1 MLHLV
6 RCLVTILFASRAKLA
21 AENLA
26 LRHQLGVLG
35 RSVKRPRLRKRD
47 RIFWVWL
54 SKLWPGW
61 RAALVVVKP
70 ATVVAWHR
78 KGFKLY
84 WRWKSRK
91 HGRPKIDA
99 EVRTL
104 IRRMSEENPLW
115 GVPRI
120 QAELKMLGVDVAE
133 STIAKYVVT
142 QPSGPPSQTWRTF
155 LANHLD
161 CTAACDFFVVPTST
175 FRLLY
180 AFVVLSHCR
189 REIVHV
195 NVTAH
200 PTAAWAAQQVVEAFP
215 WRRHRTSLPDSG
227 SRFDLR
233 HDILGPR
240 REHAYRAGD
249 HVLPLALAK
258 RVRRACESARFAG
271 SVRITSS
278 RSANHS
284 CEDCCEATSTYYN
297 RIPLPHGPGWRRAA
311 APRPTRKYRWS
322 GRRDAAGRRAASSV
336 RQGRLNIFAPVLSHI
351 QSVLELYGLG
361 ACFAA
366 LPVLAVAN
374 FAI

>member
-1 MLHLV
+1 M
-6 RCLVTILFASRAKLA
+6 
-21 AENLA
+21 
-26 LRHQLGVLG
+26 
-35 RSVKRPRLRKRD
+35 
-47 RIFWVWL
+47 
-54 SKLWPGW
+54 
-61 RAALVVVKP
+61 VKP
-70 ATVVAWHR
+70 GTVIAWHR

-104 IRRMSEENPLW
+104 IRRMSEENSLW

-133 STIAKYVVT
+133 STIAKYVAT

-215 WRRHRTSLPDSG
+215 GDGTEPRFLIRDRDSIYGTTFSDRVANMRIEQVITSYRSPWQNG
-227 SRFDLR
+227 YVERV
-233 HDILGPR
+233 IATIR
-240 REHAYRAGD
+240 RECTN
-249 HVLPLALAK
+249 HVIAL
-258 RVRRACESARFAG
+258 SASQLRKLL
-271 SVRITSS
+271 
-278 RSANHS
+278 RSYI
-284 CEDCCEATSTYYN
+284 DYYN
-297 RIPLPHGPGWRRAA
+297 RFRCHMALDGDAPQHRHRQETIDGPVVAIPQVGGLHHRYVRAA
-311 APRPTRKYRWS
+311 
-322 GRRDAAGRRAASSV
+322 
-336 RQGRLNIFAPVLSHI
+336 
-351 QSVLELYGLG
+351 
-361 ACFAA
+361 
-366 LPVLAVAN
+366 
-374 FAI
+374 

>member
-1 MLHLV
+1 MLGLV

-47 RIFWVWL
+47 RIFWAWL
-54 SKLWPGW
+54 SKLWPDW

-70 ATVVAWHR
+70 ATVIAWHR
-78 KGFKLY
+78 KGFRLY
-84 WRWKSRK
+84 WRWKSSK

-99 EVRTL
+99 EVRAL
-104 IRRMSEENPLW
+104 IRRMSNENPLW

-120 QAELKMLGVDVAE
+120 QAELKMLGVDIAE

-200 PTAAWAAQQVVEAFP
+200 PTAAWTAQQIVEAFSGDGTEPRFLIRDRDSIYGTTFSDRVANMGIEQVTTSYRSP
-215 WRRHRTSLPDSG
+215 WQNGYVERAIG
-227 SRFDLR
+227 S
-233 HDILGPR
+233 IR
-240 REHAYRAGD
+240 RECTD
-249 HVLPLALAK
+249 HVIALSESQL
-258 RVRRACESARFAG
+258 RRLL
-271 SVRITSS
+271 
-278 RSANHS
+278 RSYI
-284 CEDCCEATSTYYN
+284 DYYN
-297 RIPLPHGPGWRRAA
+297 RSRSTWPWMAMLRSIEAGKRLPTVRLSRSRR
-311 APRPTRKYRWS
+311 
-322 GRRDAAGRRAASSV
+322 
-336 RQGRLNIFAPVLSHI
+336 
-351 QSVLELYGLG
+351 
-361 ACFAA
+361 
-366 LPVLAVAN
+366 
-374 FAI
+374 